1 MMTSDGYER
10 FGDIGRF
17 ALDMCLIDDPD
28 PQDRAPR
35 DSVGSWGRWRL
46 WVAGVN
52 LCEYDLAV
60 QSEAPERCDAAT
72 WYLAPLFRWLL
83 KNWVP
88 LLHEERLPALGKASE
103 GPHARG
109 AYLQALSLFG
119 DEERF
124 APWQNWASR
133 HSLRWAAEGG
143 VLPDV
148 FLRRVGDDIEISWGD
163 RLTPGGEAAT
173 FAADDGV
180 AHVAVADVAAPL
192 EATLQWFLR
201 RPGLSAKSWMTPLR
215 QAGKCR
221 ASVKPTALLSW
232 FLDGQVEEGNLTKL
246 FRETRQRLGARANE
260 LAALP
265 HAELFVPEFAP
276 IAAMFGTLSPEINR
290 EAGVRLMAIAANASE
305 QARLQRPIDAMVENR
320 PAWTARSPWSDG
332 YRLAQELHDVGEI
345 GTPDDRV
352 EVAGFVE
359 RIGVAILRER
369 LGGRGPRGVA
379 LAADDLAPTIVVNN
393 DHAANQRTGGTRFTL
408 AHELCHL
415 LHDRDRARRITHS
428 STPWAPAVVEQRANA
443 FAAMLL
449 MPPELMHRT
458 LDYVPGVKGIDRFV
472 EAARRMDV
480 GVRAV
485 IQHAANIDAITEEE
499 RDDLIGDLD
508 MASTL

>member
-1 MMTSDGYER
+1 MMTNEGYER

-17 ALDMCLIDDPD
+17 ALDMRLIDDPD
-28 PQDRAPR
+28 PEGRAPR

-52 LCEYDLAV
+52 LCEYDLALPGG
-60 QSEAPERCDAAT
+60 ELERCDAAT

-103 GPHARG
+103 GPHARA

-148 FLRRVGDDIEISWGD
+148 FLRRVGDDIEISWGE

-173 FAADDGV
+173 FAAEGGV
-180 AHVAVADVAAPL
+180 AHVAVADAAKPI
-192 EATLQWFLR
+192 EDALQWFLH
-201 RPGLSAKSWMTPLR
+201 RPVLSVKPWMTPLR
-215 QAGKCR
+215 KAGKSR
-221 ASVKPTALLSW
+221 ASVKPTTLLSW
-232 FLDGQVEEGNLTKL
+232 FLDGQAEEGNLTRL
-246 FRETRQRLGARANE
+246 FRETRQRLGARADK

-265 HAELFVPEFAP
+265 HAGIFVPEFAP
-276 IAAMFGTLSPEINR
+276 TAAMFGTLSPEISR
-290 EAGVRLMAIAANASE
+290 EAGARLMAIAANASE
-305 QARLQRPIDAMVENR
+305 QARLPRQIDALVENR

-332 YRLAQELHDVGEI
+332 YRLAQDLHDDGEI
-345 GTPDDRV
+345 ETLGDHVD
-352 EVAGFVE
+352 VARFVAQ
-359 RIGVAILRER
+359 IGVTIHRER
-369 LGGRGPRGVA
+369 LGARGPRGVA
-379 LAADDLAPTIVVNN
+379 LAGDDLAPTIVVNN

-458 LDYVPGVKGIDRFV
+458 LDSVPGAKGIDRFV

-508 MASTL
+508 TASTT